1 MFTPHAAAH
10 AADAIELRPRAA
22 VAPSFRVH
30 TVAYRHTETPFVA
43 AEVSLAD
50 ATAALAQRVGEEARL
65 YATNSGPIDDYVVTS
80 TVLSQF
86 LADTSPHAEQFRAG
100 IGATY
105 GRVPDWIT
113 NAYECT
119 GWGFI
124 LRYVQQKARLTGARR
139 LLLQIVDCDIHN
151 FSYWIGTS
159 RWGKSGFG
167 ICTLLIEVTPGD
179 DDMLTLGSASQAH
192 ALVQMG
198 RSLRNFIESRAGV
211 SLALPFFPEMSR
223 RALFKCFDGAQAHAD
238 HYQRF
243 GHCFGSDPWLSVLTE
258 LAAGSLA
265 PGRDCIVS
273 SLALNGYFSIAQV
286 TLAPRLRH
294 ALEGKA

>member
-1 MFTPHAAAH
+1 MFTPHAIEAY
-10 AADAIELRPRAA
+10 ELRPQAA
-22 VAPSFRVH
+22 AAPSFRAH

-43 AEVSLAD
+43 ADVSLAD
-50 ATAALAQRVGEEARL
+50 ASAALAQRVGEEARL
-65 YATNSGPIDDYVVTS
+65 YATNSGPVDDYVVTS

-86 LADTSPHAEQFRAG
+86 LADNSPHAEQFRAG

-105 GRVPDWIT
+105 GRIPDWIT

-124 LRYVQQKARLTGARR
+124 LRYVMQKARLTGPRR
-139 LLLQIVDCDIHN
+139 LLLQIVDTDIHN
-151 FSYWIGTS
+151 FGYWIGTS

-167 ICTLLIEVTPGD
+167 ICTLLIEVTPGA

-198 RSLRNFIESRAGV
+198 RSLRSFSESRPGV
-211 SLALPFFPEMSR
+211 SIALPFFPEMSR
-223 RALFKCFDGAQAHAD
+223 RALFKCFDTSLAHGD

-243 GHCFGSDPWLSVLTE
+243 GHSFGSDPWLSVLTE
-258 LAAGSLA
+258 LDSGSLKS
-265 PGRDCIVS
+265 GQDCIVS

-286 TLAPRLRH
+286 ALAPQLRH
-294 ALEGKA
+294 ALEGKS

>member
-1 MFTPHAAAH
+1 MFTPQTAE
-10 AADAIELRPRAA
+10 AIALRPRAA
-22 VAPSFRVH
+22 AAPSFRAH

-43 AEVSLAD
+43 ADVSLAD
-50 ATAALAQRVGEEARL
+50 ATAALAQRVGEEAHL

-86 LADTSPHAEQFRAG
+86 LADTSPHAEQFREG

-105 GRVPDWIT
+105 GRIPDWIT

-124 LRYVQQKARLTGARR
+124 LRYVMQKARLSGPRR
-139 LLLQIVDCDIHN
+139 LLLQIVDSDIHN
-151 FSYWIGTS
+151 FAYWIGTS

-167 ICTLLIEVTPGD
+167 ICTLLIDVAPD
-179 DDMLTLGSASQAH
+179 SDSMLTIGSASQAH

-198 RSLRNFIESRAGV
+198 RSLRNFTETHPGISVAV
-211 SLALPFFPEMSR
+211 PFFPEMSR
-223 RALFKCFDGAQAHAD
+223 RALFKCFDTGLVHD
-238 HYQRF
+238 DRYSRF
-243 GHCFGSDPWLSVLTE
+243 GHSFGSDPWLSVLAE
-258 LAAGSLA
+258 LNAGSLQ
-265 PGRDCIVS
+265 PGSDCIVS
-273 SLALNGYFSIAQV
+273 SLALNGYFSIARIA
-286 TLAPRLRH
+286 LAPNLRH